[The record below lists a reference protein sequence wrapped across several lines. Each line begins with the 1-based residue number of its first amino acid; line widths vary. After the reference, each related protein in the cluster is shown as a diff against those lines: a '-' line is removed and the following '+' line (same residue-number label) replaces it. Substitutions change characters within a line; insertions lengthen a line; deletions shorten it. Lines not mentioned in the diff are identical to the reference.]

1 MPQLES
7 GESSPDQVSE
17 MERESRPR
25 GLEDVLD
32 KESLK
37 ILEDLD
43 LSSFENLLNAFDQF
57 VADAP
62 LFAGDSTFER
72 AAIALDTTAQLF
84 GTLDANGDKVI
95 SREELRYLLE
105 KTTGDSRESLNWL
118 LQHFDAFTAACFFES
133 GITRDEIES
142 ARNVFHGLRHLYEK
156 FGFSEEVSPD
166 SLQHLNADS
175 IRDYL
180 NSHNDDLEPHDR
192 AGLEEL
198 LVYLR
203 THKDRYP

>member
-7 GESSPDQVSE
+7 GESPDQVSE

-32 KESLK
+32 RESLK
-37 ILEDLD
+37 ILESLD
-43 LSSFENLLNAFDQF
+43 LNSFENLLNAFDQF
-57 VADAP
+57 IADAP
-62 LFAGDSTFER
+62 LFAGDTTFER

-84 GTLDANGDKVI
+84 GRLDSDGDKVV
-95 SREELRYLLE
+95 SVDELQSLLE
-105 KTTGDSRESLNWL
+105 KTTDANKESLNWL
-118 LQHFDAFTAACFFES
+118 LEHFDAFTAACFFES

-142 ARNVFHGLRHLYEK
+142 ARNVFHGLRHLHEK

-166 SLQHLNADS
+166 SLQHINADS

-180 NSHNDDLEPHDR
+180 NSHKDELETHDR
-192 AGLEEL
+192 AGLEQL
-198 LVYLR
+198 LVYLK